1 MALNVN
7 ALPDYIEVNKD
18 ELFVK
23 AVAGTKTLDYI
34 EIMANVKG
42 KAALNYLDSTVVLA
56 DGSSCGWNPQGEDTF
71 TQKEIETK
79 LITVQKEFCWKSL
92 RNKWANYQLAIAAGR
107 ETLPFEQKIAES
119 NTAAIKKEVE
129 KMVWQGLE
137 SVGLAGLLAQIAGE
151 SAAVK
156 VTRDGTATERIEAAI
171 AAIPAGALEKGV
183 NVFVSWTD
191 FRSYVAEQN
200 TNCCGNTPIIDAAV
214 ESLVYAGDSRITIV
228 PVAGLEGTNKIV
240 AAPYDALVYA
250 TDIEDADA
258 IYRMFFDAKES
269 KHLFEVVFNAGTAVK
284 FADEVVLVSAE

>member
-79 LITVQKEFCWKSL
+79 LITVQKEFCWKDL

-156 VTRDGTATERIEAAI
+156 VTKAGTATERIEAAI
-171 AAIPAGALEKGV
+171 AAIPGAALEKGV

-200 TNCCGNTPIIDAAV
+200 ANCCGNTPIIDAAV

-228 PVAGLEGTNKIV
+228 PVAGLEGTNKVV

>member
-42 KAALNYLDSTVVLA
+42 KAALNYLNSTVVLA

-79 LITVQKEFCWKSL
+79 LITVQKEFCWKDL

-129 KMVWQGLE
+129 KMVWQGLA
-137 SVGLAGLLAQIAGE
+137 SVSLPGLLAQIAAE

-156 VTRDGTATERIEAAI
+156 VTKAGTAAERIEAAI

-200 TNCCGNTPIIDAAV
+200 ANCCANRPIIDAAV

-258 IYRMFFDAKES
+258 IYRMFYDAKES
-269 KHLFEVVFNAGTAVK
+269 KHLFEVVFNGGTAVK
-284 FADEVVLVSAE
+284 FADEVVLVSVE